1 MARAGMWTV
10 GMAFAPVGF
19 GVGVVVATGI
29 LNEVAA
35 RSVATD
41 IAGNWMVVMVFG
53 AVLFLPGIVFALFGA
68 SMLWGRTGTVTAIL
82 GLVLLSLPPLL
93 FAAAG
98 IEEAVGPQ
106 RDPYSPSW
114 TARLSLSAALVYAL
128 PFVALVLGNA
138 FATWMVWSG
147 RAARR

>member
-1 MARAGMWTV
+1 
-10 GMAFAPVGF
+10 MAFAPVGF
-19 GVGVVVATGI
+19 GVGVVAATGVF
-29 LNEVAA
+29 NEVAN
-35 RSVATD
+35 RSVANH

-53 AVLFLPGIVFALFGA
+53 GALFLPGIVFALVGA
-68 SMLWGRTGTVTAIL
+68 SMLPRRAGTVTAML

-93 FAAAG
+93 FAAVG
-98 IEEAVGPQ
+98 IEEAVGLP

-138 FATWMVWSG
+138 FATWTVWAG
-147 RAARR
+147 RAAGR

>member
-53 AVLFLPGIVFALFGA
+53 AVLFLPGIVFVRGSSAQTPE
-68 SMLWGRTGTVTAIL
+68 R
-82 GLVLLSLPPLL
+82 
-93 FAAAG
+93 
-98 IEEAVGPQ
+98 
-106 RDPYSPSW
+106 
-114 TARLSLSAALVYAL
+114 ARLRLDMAV
-128 PFVALVLGNA
+128 
-138 FATWMVWSG
+138 
-147 RAARR
+147 

>member
-1 MARAGMWTV
+1 
-10 GMAFAPVGF
+10 
-19 GVGVVVATGI
+19 
-29 LNEVAA
+29 
-35 RSVATD
+35 
-41 IAGNWMVVMVFG
+41 MVVMVFG
-53 AVLFLPGIVFALFGA
+53 GVLFLPGIVFALFGA
-68 SMLWGRTGTVTAIL
+68 SMLWSRTGTVTAIL

-98 IEEAVGPQ
+98 IEEAIGPP

-138 FATWMVWSG
+138 FATGGSG
-147 RAARR
+147 GSGLEGTRVEMEALAAPLRAVGASIHIRSPDPK